1 MKKLFI
7 ALLLFTTGLVAQ
19 PTTIVV
25 GHLAYKG
32 HDFLQNESF
41 QLTFQ
46 NVSISCNIDTFSVAD
61 VKRLLLNCG
70 IAENKIVYMAAYSE
84 STSDRIEVFFAYE
97 GSIANQEQKS
107 DISVTNKHHK
117 KASGYGSQGGLIVP
131 TFDYIISDSLRNI
144 VKLIAYKYPIR
155 SFYVAWTLNELPFL
169 VIASGVT
176 NGTLADMRHIKNSY
190 RLVPYFK
197 EANFQIIHYR
207 DEQNVWKVLRRPA
220 NGW

>member
-1 MKKLFI
+1 MKKL
-7 ALLLFTTGLVAQ
+7 LVLLFLCSKLVAQ
-19 PTTIVV
+19 SPTIVV

-32 HDFLQNESF
+32 YDFVQNESF
-41 QLTFQ
+41 QLSFQ
-46 NVSISCNIDTFSVAD
+46 NVSISCNIDSFGKDD
-61 VKRLLLNCG
+61 VKRLLSNCSIPDNKLIY
-70 IAENKIVYMAAYSE
+70 IAAKSSSV
-84 STSDRIEVFFAYE
+84 TDQIEIFFAYE
-97 GSIANQEQKS
+97 GTIANAQQSS
-107 DISVTNKHHK
+107 DISVSNKYHRK
-117 KASGYGSQGGLIVP
+117 SAGYGSQGGLIVP
-131 TFDYIISDSLRNI
+131 TFDYIISDSLRNV

-176 NGTLADMRHIKNSY
+176 NGVLADMRHIRNSY

-197 EANFQIIHYR
+197 EANFQVIHYR